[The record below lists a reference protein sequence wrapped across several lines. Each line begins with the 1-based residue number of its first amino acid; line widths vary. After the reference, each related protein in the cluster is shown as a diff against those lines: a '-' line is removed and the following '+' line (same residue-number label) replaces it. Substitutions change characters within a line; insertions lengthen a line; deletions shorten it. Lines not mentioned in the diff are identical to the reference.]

1 MAARV
6 RRMPLPPRRF
16 PSLMADAPTSCK
28 QAFDMMPTRF
38 NKEAAKGLNAI
49 YQFDLSG
56 DGGGKWHVIINNDTC
71 EVKEGPAASPSITI
85 SMTAQ
90 DYLDMLSGKL
100 NGQMAF
106 MTGKLRIAG
115 DMGLALRMQ
124 SLFQQ

>member
-1 MAARV
+1 
-6 RRMPLPPRRF
+6 
-16 PSLMADAPTSCK
+16 MADAPTSCK
-28 QAFDMMPTRF
+28 QAFDMMPSRF

-56 DGGGKWHVIINNDTC
+56 DGGGKWHVIINNDAC

-90 DYLDMLSGKL
+90 DDLDMLSGKL

-124 SLFQQ
+124 SLFQ